1 MRPTVTHLWVLSIV
15 ISSMLAGHA
24 GAIVLAD
31 KTTRN
36 KTAPTGWAAG
46 SGWQFEGL
54 WDGFTGTPI
63 AKNYFITASHVGG
76 SVGDSLVLGGK
87 SYKTVAM
94 YDDPN
99 SDLRIWKT
107 SANFGSWAS
116 IYTGTGEVGK
126 IGVLYGRGTIRG
138 NAINVNGTAHGW
150 GWGSSDDAL
159 SWGENK
165 FKGFL
170 NGGFGI
176 GQVIAYSFDRTGH
189 GDHVS
194 NEGIVSAG
202 DSSGG
207 VFVNNNGKW
216 QLAAINYS
224 IQGPFSTTPGG
235 STFLGSMFDT
245 GGLYSNGVLTP
256 DTVTD
261 VPGLAY
267 ATRISSNQSWINSV
281 LNGKTVKSAAIA
293 TGTLVP
299 EPGSVAILLTAV
311 GGMMM
316 RRRRV

>member
-1 MRPTVTHLWVLSIV
+1 MRLRVIYLFILSMV
-15 ISSMLAGHA
+15 ISSMLAERA
-24 GAIVLAD
+24 GAIILAD

-63 AKNYFITASHVGG
+63 AKNYFMTASHVGG
-76 SVGDSLVLGGK
+76 NVGDSLVLNGK
-87 SYKTVAM
+87 SYKTISM

-116 IYTGTGEVGK
+116 IYTGTADVSK

-138 NAINVNGTAHGW
+138 NAITVNGTTHGW
-150 GWGSSDDAL
+150 GWGGSDDAL

-165 FKGFL
+165 FKGVL
-170 NGGFGI
+170 NGGFGV
-176 GQVIAYSFDRTGH
+176 GQVLTYSFDRSGH

-235 STFLGSMFDT
+235 STFLGAMFDT
-245 GGLYSNGVLTP
+245 GGLYANGTLIP

-267 ATRISSNQSWINSV
+267 ATRISSNQAWINSV
-281 LNGKTVKSAAIA
+281 LNGSAVTSAIA
-293 TGTLVP
+293 TGALVP
-299 EPGSVAILLTAV
+299 EPASAIVLLV
-311 GGMMM
+311 GASAMMM
-316 RRRRV
+316 RRKRV